1 MIDVKNGKLSLQVG
15 GRKLEFNLTQAM
27 SLPSLE
33 DTCSQVDILEK
44 LLSEEMVF
52 LKPLEDPLEACLVG
66 APKGEDVG
74 LLV

>member
-1 MIDVKNGKLSLQVG
+1 
-15 GRKLEFNLTQAM
+15 M